1 MNNAKQ
7 APKKGFIHTKTFRF
21 SLLAIVL
28 VVVGGFVYNLV
39 VDSPEAVVSTEEAEN
54 PNVAAPDYDNLDVVG
69 DYLWPTLKEN
79 RDDSIARVKADEEAK
94 RKAEEAEN
102 ARKNTV
108 PEPAKH
114 SESDEVID
122 EGSSESQPQIVP
134 SVPQRNLPAVATS
147 KVEHVQAPK
156 VESVGND

>member
-7 APKKGFIHTKTFRF
+7 APKKGFLHTKTFRF

-28 VVVGGFVYNLV
+28 VVAGGFVYNLV
-39 VDSPEAVVSTEEAEN
+39 VDSPEPTIGPNDAEEATE
-54 PNVAAPDYDNLDVVG
+54 AAPDYDNLDVVG
-69 DYLWPTLKEN
+69 DYLWPTWKEN

-114 SESDEVID
+114 SESSEGED
-122 EGSSESQPQIVP
+122 EGINETQPQIVP
-134 SVPQRNLPAVATS
+134 SVPQRNLPAVSAS

-156 VESVGND
+156 VEAVGND

>member
-7 APKKGFIHTKTFRF
+7 APKKGFLHTKTFRF
-21 SLLAIVL
+21 GLLAFVL

-39 VDSPEAVVSTEEAEN
+39 VGSSEPTITPQEAED
-54 PNVAAPDYDNLDVVG
+54 PNVTAPDYDNLDVVG
-69 DYLWPTLKEN
+69 DYLWPTLSEN

-94 RKAEEAEN
+94 RKAEEAEE
-102 ARKNTV
+102 ARKKTI

-114 SESDEVID
+114 TESDEGVED
-122 EGSSESQPQIVP
+122 AAESQPQIVP